1 LIRKIQLGTTAPPS
15 VYRKEVHELLYA
27 FCDRCGYRIVNGIC
41 QNYCYEYS
49 PKPNLKEKQN
59 VMPVKKVALTELP
72 EKSNRGTIIPEVQ
85 EVMDAL
91 NGLPDNQAI
100 AVELS
105 TETTIRLGK
114 GKGDKTRNPLR
125 VFASTLKRHF
135 KNNGLSFEVFHS
147 DAKKQV
153 FVRKTTKTQPTTQSV
168 PSAKKK

>member
-1 LIRKIQLGTTAPPS
+1 MIRTIQLGTIAPPPI
-15 VYRKEVHELLYA
+15 YRKEVHELLYK
-27 FCDRCGYRIVNGIC
+27 FD
-41 QNYCYEYS
+41 QQ
-49 PKPNLKEKQN
+49 KKEKQKT
-59 VMPVKKVALTELP
+59 MPVKKVALTELP

-153 FVRKTTKTQPTTQSV
+153 FVRKTSKTQPTTPSV
-168 PSAKKK
+168 PSTKKK